1 MARNTDPIAK
11 RCRTLDISP
20 AMMGYGNKK
29 SNRNPGGTRRK
40 KASEYSLQLKEKQK
54 VKFVYGIMEKQFERY
69 YEKAANMKGITGEN
83 LLSLLERRLDNVA
96 YRLGYGKTRRHARQ
110 LVGHGHVLVNGKRV
124 DIPSYLVDVNDVIT
138 IKQKTKEN
146 EHFKIL
152 REEGNTLIPKWL
164 AFDAK
169 ELTGTVAALPARDDI
184 DLPVQEN
191 LIVEFYSR

>member
-11 RCRTLDISP
+11 RCRAWDISP

-29 SNRNPGGTRRK
+29 SNRNPGGTRRR

-83 LLSLLERRLDNVA
+83 LLSFLERRLDNVA

-110 LVGHGHVLVNGKRV
+110 LVTHGHVLVNGKRV
-124 DIPSYLVDVNDVIT
+124 DVPSYLVDVNDVIT
-138 IKQKTKEN
+138 VKAKTKEN
-146 EHFKIL
+146 EHFKVL

-164 AFDAK
+164 TFDAK
-169 ELTGTVAALPARDDI
+169 ELAGTIVALPARDDI

>member
-29 SNRNPGGTRRK
+29 SNRNPGGMRRR

-83 LLSLLERRLDNVA
+83 LLSMLERRLDNVA
-96 YRLGYGKTRRHARQ
+96 YRLGFGTTRRHARQ
-110 LVGHGHVLVNGKRV
+110 LVCHGHILVNGKRV
-124 DIPSYLVDVNDVIT
+124 DIPSYLVDIDDVIT
-138 IKQKTKEN
+138 VRQKSTDN
-146 EHFKIL
+146 EHFKVL

-164 AFDAK
+164 SFEAAQ
-169 ELTGTVAALPARDDI
+169 LTGTVLALPARDDI

>member
-11 RCRTLDISP
+11 RCRALDVSP

-29 SNRNPGGTRRK
+29 SNRNPGSSRRK

-96 YRLGYGKTRRHARQ
+96 YRLGYGTTRRHARQ
-110 LVGHGHVLVNGKRV
+110 LVTHGHVLVNGKRV
-124 DIPSYLVDVNDVIT
+124 DIPSFLVDVNDVLT
-138 IKQKTKEN
+138 VKQKTTEN
-146 EHFKIL
+146 ERFKAL
-152 REEGNTLIPKWL
+152 REDGVTLLPKWL
-164 AFDAK
+164 TFNAQ
-169 ELTGTVAALPARDDI
+169 ELTGTVVALPTREDV

>member
-11 RCRTLDISP
+11 RCRALDISP

-29 SNRNPGGTRRK
+29 SNRNPGGTRRR

-83 LLSLLERRLDNVA
+83 LLSFLERRLDNVA

-110 LVGHGHVLVNGKRV
+110 LVTHGHVLVNGKRV

-138 IKQKTKEN
+138 VKAKTKEN
-146 EHFKIL
+146 EHFKVL

-164 AFDAK
+164 TFDAK
-169 ELTGTVAALPARDDI
+169 ELAGTIVALPARDDI

>member
-11 RCRTLDISP
+11 RCRALDVSP

-29 SNRNPGGTRRK
+29 SNRNPGGGRRK

-69 YEKAANMKGITGEN
+69 YEKAANMQGITGEN
-83 LLSLLERRLDNVA
+83 LLILLERRLDNVA

-138 IKQKTKEN
+138 VKQKTKEN
-146 EHFKIL
+146 EHFKVL
-152 REEGNTLIPKWL
+152 REDGIAILPKWL
-164 AFDAK
+164 TFQAQ
-169 ELTGTVAALPARDDI
+169 ELTGTIAALPTREDI